1 VRLEVASWLLLPKS
15 AFRTCAVANEF
26 EGLWCLGTTRRRS
39 CSKPIVI
46 ATGVII
52 ALGATSAGVAAA
64 KLTDPQ
70 IAHIVVTADD
80 LDIANAKQ
88 ALQKSKNAEVQRFAN
103 RMIADH
109 GSVTAQA
116 VALAKK
122 LKITPEDNPTSK
134 SLKDAQDAN
143 RTKLNALSGAAFDK
157 AYADNEAAYHKV
169 VDDALSNTLIPDAQN
184 AQLKSLLEDGLKL
197 FQDHLRDAQ
206 NMVKQLSVAHQ

>member
-1 VRLEVASWLLLPKS
+1 MY
-15 AFRTCAVANEF
+15 
-26 EGLWCLGTTRRRS
+26 
-39 CSKPIVI
+39 KPIAI
-46 ATGVII
+46 ATGVVM
-52 ALGATSAGVAAA
+52 ALSTAGAGEATAA

-88 ALQKSKNAEVQRFAN
+88 ALQKSQNAEVQRFAH

-109 GSVTAQA
+109 GSVTDQA

-143 RTKLNALSGAAFDK
+143 RTKLDALSGAAFDK

-184 AQLKSLLEDGLKL
+184 AELKSLLESGLKI

>member
-1 VRLEVASWLLLPKS
+1 MY
-15 AFRTCAVANEF
+15 
-26 EGLWCLGTTRRRS
+26 
-39 CSKPIVI
+39 KPIVI

-88 ALQKSKNAEVQRFAN
+88 ALQKSQNAEVQRFAH

-109 GSVTAQA
+109 GSVTDQA

-122 LKITPEDNPTSK
+122 LKITLEDNPTSK

-143 RTKLNALSGAAFDK
+143 RTKLDALNGADFDK

-169 VDDALSNTLIPDAQN
+169 VDDALSNTLIPDAQS
-184 AQLKSLLEDGLKL
+184 AELKSLLQSGLKI
-197 FQDHLRDAQ
+197 FQDHQRDAE
-206 NMVKQLSVAHQ
+206 NIVKQLSVAHQ

>member
-1 VRLEVASWLLLPKS
+1 MY
-15 AFRTCAVANEF
+15 
-26 EGLWCLGTTRRRS
+26 
-39 CSKPIVI
+39 KPIVI

-70 IAHIVVTADD
+70 IAHIVVTVDD
-80 LDIANAKQ
+80 GDIANAKQ
-88 ALQKSKNAEVQRFAN
+88 ALQKSQNAEVQRFAH

-109 GSVTAQA
+109 GSVTDQA

-143 RTKLNALSGAAFDK
+143 RTKRDALSGAAFDK
-157 AYADNEAAYHKV
+157 AYANNEAAYHKAANAAV
-169 VDDALSNTLIPDAQN
+169 SDTLIPDAQN
-184 AQLKSLLEDGLKL
+184 AELKSLLENGLKI
-197 FQDHLRDAQ
+197 FQDHQRDAE
-206 NMVKQLSVAHQ
+206 NIAKQLNAVQG

>member
-1 VRLEVASWLLLPKS
+1 MY
-15 AFRTCAVANEF
+15 
-26 EGLWCLGTTRRRS
+26 
-39 CSKPIVI
+39 KPIVI

-109 GSVTAQA
+109 GSVTDQA
-116 VALAKK
+116 VALAKKK

-143 RTKLNALSGAAFDK
+143 
-157 AYADNEAAYHKV
+157 
-169 VDDALSNTLIPDAQN
+169 
-184 AQLKSLLEDGLKL
+184 
-197 FQDHLRDAQ
+197 
-206 NMVKQLSVAHQ
+206 

>member
-1 VRLEVASWLLLPKS
+1 MY
-15 AFRTCAVANEF
+15 
-26 EGLWCLGTTRRRS
+26 
-39 CSKPIVI
+39 KPIVI

-109 GSVTAQA
+109 GSVNAQA
-116 VALAKK
+116 TALAKK

-143 RTKLNALSGAAFDK
+143 RTKLDALSGAAFDK

-184 AQLKSLLEDGLKL
+184 AELKSLLESGLKL

-206 NMVKQLSVAHQ
+206 NMVKQLSIAHQ

>member
-1 VRLEVASWLLLPKS
+1 MY
-15 AFRTCAVANEF
+15 
-26 EGLWCLGTTRRRS
+26 
-39 CSKPIVI
+39 KPIVI

-52 ALGATSAGVAAA
+52 ALGVTSAGVAAA

-88 ALQKSKNAEVQRFAN
+88 ALQKSQNAEVQRFAH

-109 GSVTAQA
+109 GSVTDQA

-134 SLKDAQDAN
+134 SLKDAQDAS
-143 RTKLNALSGAAFDK
+143 RARLASLSGAAFDK
-157 AYADNEAAYHKV
+157 AYANNEAAYHKV
-169 VDDALSNTLIPDAQN
+169 VDGALRDTLIPDAQN
-184 AQLKSLLEDGLKL
+184 AELKSLLENGLKI
-197 FQDHLRDAQ
+197 FEDHQRDAE
-206 NMVKQLSVAHQ
+206 NIAKQLNAVQG

>member
-1 VRLEVASWLLLPKS
+1 MSALPPSADIRQRAIPDLHYGVAESKSWQVTSASAS
-15 AFRTCAVANEF
+15 AFLF
-26 EGLWCLGTTRRRS
+26 ES
-39 CSKPIVI
+39 
-46 ATGVII
+46 
-52 ALGATSAGVAAA
+52 
-64 KLTDPQ
+64 DEY
-70 IAHIVVTADD
+70 
-80 LDIANAKQ
+80 AKQ
-88 ALQKSKNAEVQRFAN
+88 ALQKSKKAEVQRFAN

-109 GSVTAQA
+109 GSVTNQA

-143 RTKLNALSGAAFDK
+143 RTKLDALSGDAFDK
-157 AYADNEAAYHKV
+157 AYADNEAAYHKS

-184 AQLKSLLEDGLKL
+184 AELKSLLESGLKL

>member
-1 VRLEVASWLLLPKS
+1 MY
-15 AFRTCAVANEF
+15 
-26 EGLWCLGTTRRRS
+26 
-39 CSKPIVI
+39 KPIVI

-88 ALQKSKNAEVQRFAN
+88 ALQKSQNAEVQRFAH

-109 GSVTAQA
+109 GSVTDQA

-143 RTKLNALSGAAFDK
+143 RTKLDALSGAAFDK
-157 AYADNEAAYHKV
+157 AYV
-169 VDDALSNTLIPDAQN
+169 TLTRAPSSAVQPPGSFGPLPN
-184 AQLKSLLEDGLKL
+184 RSGLLCSGFWE
-197 FQDHLRDAQ
+197 
-206 NMVKQLSVAHQ
+206 

>member
-1 VRLEVASWLLLPKS
+1 HSLEPVAQRSFHPSSSRVGTLGERRRCPPLTWDLRSP
-15 AFRTCAVANEF
+15 
-26 EGLWCLGTTRRRS
+26 GLWVRY
-39 CSKPIVI
+39 KPIVI

-64 KLTDPQ
+64 KLMDPQ

-88 ALQKSKNAEVQRFAN
+88 ALQKSQNAEVQRFAH

-109 GSVTAQA
+109 GSVTDQA

-143 RTKLNALSGAAFDK
+143 RTKLDALSGAAFDK
-157 AYADNEAAYHKV
+157 
-169 VDDALSNTLIPDAQN
+169 
-184 AQLKSLLEDGLKL
+184 
-197 FQDHLRDAQ
+197 
-206 NMVKQLSVAHQ
+206 

>member
-1 VRLEVASWLLLPKS
+1 
-15 AFRTCAVANEF
+15 
-26 EGLWCLGTTRRRS
+26 
-39 CSKPIVI
+39 
-46 ATGVII
+46 VII

-88 ALQKSKNAEVQRFAN
+88 ALQKSQNAEVQRFAH

-109 GSVTAQA
+109 GSVTDQA

-134 SLKDAQDAN
+134 SLKDAQDTSRKRLAS
-143 RTKLNALSGAAFDK
+143 LSGAAFDK
-157 AYADNEAAYHKV
+157 AYANNEAAYHKV
-169 VDDALSNTLIPDAQN
+169 VDGALRDTLIPDAQN
-184 AQLKSLLEDGLKL
+184 AELKSLLENGLKI
-197 FQDHLRDAQ
+197 FEDHQRDAE
-206 NMVKQLSVAHQ
+206 NIAKQLNAVQG

>member
-1 VRLEVASWLLLPKS
+1 MY
-15 AFRTCAVANEF
+15 
-26 EGLWCLGTTRRRS
+26 
-39 CSKPIVI
+39 KPIVI

-52 ALGATSAGVAAA
+52 ALGATAAGAATAA

-80 LDIANAKQ
+80 LDIANGKQ
-88 ALQKSKNAEVQRFAN
+88 ALQESKNAEVQRFAH
-103 RMIADH
+103 RMIAEH
-109 GSVTAQA
+109 GSVNDQA

-143 RTKLNALSGAAFDK
+143 RRKLDSLSGAAFDK
-157 AYADNEAAYHKV
+157 AYADNEAAYHKA

-184 AQLKSLLEDGLKL
+184 AELKSLLENGLKI
-197 FQDHLRDAQ
+197 FQDHQRDAE
-206 NMVKQLSVAHQ
+206 NMVKQLGVAHQ

>member
-1 VRLEVASWLLLPKS
+1 MY
-15 AFRTCAVANEF
+15 
-26 EGLWCLGTTRRRS
+26 
-39 CSKPIVI
+39 KPIVI

-52 ALGATSAGVAAA
+52 ALGAAAAGAATAA

-88 ALQKSKNAEVQRFAN
+88 ALGKSKNAEVQRFAN
-103 RMIADH
+103 RMIAEH
-109 GSVTAQA
+109 GSVTDQA

-122 LKITPEDNPTSK
+122 LNITPEDNPTSK

-143 RTKLNALSGAAFDK
+143 RTKLDSLSGTAFDK

-184 AQLKSLLEDGLKL
+184 AELKSLLENGLKIFL
-197 FQDHLRDAQ
+197 DHLRDAQ

>member
-1 VRLEVASWLLLPKS
+1 MY
-15 AFRTCAVANEF
+15 
-26 EGLWCLGTTRRRS
+26 
-39 CSKPIVI
+39 KPIVI

-52 ALGATSAGVAAA
+52 ALGATSTGAATAA

-88 ALQKSKNAEVQRFAN
+88 ALQKSKNAEVQRFAH

-109 GSVTAQA
+109 GSVTDQT

-134 SLKDAQDAN
+134 SMKDAQDAN
-143 RTKLNALSGAAFDK
+143 RTKRDALNGADFDK

-184 AQLKSLLEDGLKL
+184 AELKSLLQSGLKI
-197 FQDHLRDAQ
+197 FQDHQRDAE
-206 NMVKQLSVAHQ
+206 NIVKQLSVAHQ

>member
-1 VRLEVASWLLLPKS
+1 MY
-15 AFRTCAVANEF
+15 
-26 EGLWCLGTTRRRS
+26 
-39 CSKPIVI
+39 KPIVI

-52 ALGATSAGVAAA
+52 ALGTTSAGVAAA

-109 GSVTAQA
+109 GSVNNQA
-116 VALAKK
+116 TALAKK

-143 RTKLNALSGAAFDK
+143 RTKLDALSGAAFDK
-157 AYADNEAAYHKV
+157 AYADNEAAYHKT

-184 AQLKSLLEDGLKL
+184 AELKSLLESGLKL

>member
-1 VRLEVASWLLLPKS
+1 MY
-15 AFRTCAVANEF
+15 
-26 EGLWCLGTTRRRS
+26 
-39 CSKPIVI
+39 KPIVI

-88 ALQKSKNAEVQRFAN
+88 ALQKSQNAEVQRFAH

-109 GSVTAQA
+109 GSVTDQA

-134 SLKDAQDAN
+134 SLKDAQDAS
-143 RTKLNALSGAAFDK
+143 RARLASLSGAAFDK
-157 AYADNEAAYHKV
+157 AYANNEAAYHKV
-169 VDDALSNTLIPDAQN
+169 VDGALRDTLIPDAQN
-184 AQLKSLLEDGLKL
+184 AELKSLLENGLKI
-197 FQDHLRDAQ
+197 FEDHQRDAE
-206 NMVKQLSVAHQ
+206 NIAKQLNAVQG